1 MGFLAALPHAAVLDL
16 GGASQGSID
25 HLAGP
30 GRRLYTEDALRSL
43 AEAVEAGRSVD
54 AYLTT
59 NIAYPSAT
67 FDAILCWD
75 IFGSAPPPFRVS
87 LAARLHDLLRPAGR
101 ALAFL
106 PASIAAARRPP
117 GRFEIV
123 GAGLLRRREVASL
136 FAESHLLSRRDIDKL
151 FQSGFEITDFFTAEA
166 FHELLLV
173 RRTRA

>member
-75 IFGSAPPPFRVS
+75 IFGS
-87 LAARLHDLLRPAGR
+87 ARLHDLLRPAGR